1 MRNTKIVPGEYYHLL
16 NRGVSKQNIF
26 FDKSDWTRFLFLI
39 LYLQSPAVFQNIGR
53 PVKEFV
59 KHSVFNI
66 EQDVVLEVISRRYVE
81 LIAFCIMP
89 NHFHLIVKE
98 EKESGIAQYMQR
110 CLNGY
115 TKYINTRYQKSGHIF
130 QGPYK
135 AVHVGDNR
143 QLLYLS
149 TYVHRNPREL
159 SKWKNREHQ
168 YPWSSY
174 QDFVTE
180 NRWGELIQPDIV
192 SGRFKQKSD
201 YKEFVESSPAK
212 LIEEELGEV
221 LNI

>member
-66 EQDVVLEVISRRYVE
+66 EQDVVLEAISRRYVE

-149 TYVHRNPREL
+149 AYIYKNPREL
-159 SKWKNREHQ
+159 VGWKNRENL

-174 QDFVTE
+174 QDYIKT
-180 NRWGELIQPDIV
+180 NRWGGLLSTDIILSQFKNSDEYQEFIQ
-192 SGRFKQKSD
+192 
-201 YKEFVESSPAK
+201 SSSAK
-212 LIEEELGEV
+212 MLAEELEDEFP
-221 LNI
+221 

>member
-1 MRNTKIVPGEYYHLL
+1 MRKIRIAPGEYYHVL
-16 NRGVSKQNIF
+16 NRGVNKQTIF
-26 FDKSDWTRFLFLI
+26 HDANDYTRFLFLI
-39 LYLQSPAVFQNIGR
+39 LYFQSPITFANIIR
-53 PVKEFV
+53 CVQYFV
-59 KHSVFNI
+59 QHSVLNI
-66 EQDVVLEVISRRYVE
+66 EAGDLKEIIKKRTVE
-81 LIAFCIMP
+81 LVSFCFMP
-89 NHFHLIVKE
+89 NHFHLIIKE
-98 EKESGIAQYMQR
+98 VDEGGIAAYMQR
-110 CLNGY
+110 VLNSY
-115 TKYINTRYQKSGHIF
+115 TKYYNTKYEKSGHLF

-135 AVHVGDNR
+135 AVHVGDDR